1 MIDINKLP
9 SFSIDLGQCLN
20 ACEIKRLM
28 KRMGVKYYTYAFIH
42 NSTVM
47 KYGMS
52 ADNDWM
58 RGSYGERIY
67 RQSFQIPGWP
77 SKPSPK
83 SAGNDMLDI
92 VDRFPNISKNDVCVK
107 VWDMTGYPFAVADNP
122 KFEVGELEK
131 QLLEEHYAKFNS
143 LPIGNLRDERLSPKK
158 ARVTDQMFYSMFD
171 IE

>member
-20 ACEIKRLM
+20 AYEIKRLM
-28 KRMGVKYYTYAFIH
+28 KKTGVKYYTYAFIY

-58 RGSYGERIY
+58 KGSYGERIY

-77 SKPSPK
+77 TKPSKK
-83 SAGNDMLDI
+83 SSGNDMLDI
-92 VDRFPNISKNDVCVK
+92 IEKFPNINKNDVCVK
-107 VWDMTGYPFAVADNP
+107 VWDMTGYPFAVASQP
-122 KFEVGELEK
+122 KVEVGELEK
-131 QLLEEHYAKFNS
+131 QLFQNHFDKYGA
-143 LPIGNLRDERLSPKK
+143 LPVGNLRDEREMPKK
-158 ARVTDQMFYSMFD
+158 YRVTDQLFNSIFD
-171 IE
+171 VE

>member
-28 KRMGVKYYTYAFIH
+28 KRLRVKYYTYAFIH

-52 ADNDWM
+52 ADNDWL

-77 SKPSPK
+77 TKPSPK

-92 VDRFPNISKNDVCVK
+92 VERFPNISKNDVCVK

-131 QLLEEHYAKFNS
+131 QLLQDHVDKYGD
-143 LPIGNLRDERLSPKK
+143 LPVGNLRDERKMPKK
-158 ARVTDQMFYSMFD
+158 SRVTDQLFDSMFD

>member
-9 SFSIDLGQCLN
+9 SFTIDLNQCLH
-20 ACEIKRLM
+20 ACEIKQLM
-28 KRMGVKYYTYAFIH
+28 KRIGVKYYTYAFIY

-52 ADNDWM
+52 ADNDWI

-77 SKPSPK
+77 TKPSKK

-92 VDRFPNISKNDVCVK
+92 IEKFPNINKNDICVK
-107 VWDMTGYPFAVADNP
+107 VWDMTGYPFAVEYNP
-122 KFEVGELEK
+122 KHEVLEVER
-131 QLLEEHYAKFNS
+131 QLLEDHYNKFGA
-143 LPIGNLRDERLSPKK
+143 LPVGNLRDERLMPKK
-158 ARVTDQMFYSMFD
+158 ARVTDQLFNSMFD